1 MLTLFSRRLWRGL
14 QTPPPNHWTR
24 SAARPRSS
32 DQTALVLA
40 FALSALMLISGI
52 ILSVM
57 VVFRAADRI
66 ARARETGT
74 FDLLAVTPGGSFGA
88 SWAIFTASLH
98 NGLTLPTLRRLR
110 LNALRAVF
118 IIGLLTLLPLFV
130 TALESGDST
139 LLIDAWSWLLFYAFV
154 LPMMYFDHIY
164 AVVSGGLIG
173 TLLPDYIR
181 SEARVVAIVAGV
193 LLHLTGYT
201 VAALTGALILPVVY
215 ESLGIAGW
223 LADLIRVALALAVFV
238 LAHEAVALLLYRAAQ
253 LRLNHL
259 EIIPPVT
266 PAP

>member
-1 MLTLFSRRLWRGL
+1 FL
-14 QTPPPNHWTR
+14 
-24 SAARPRSS
+24 
-32 DQTALVLA
+32 
-40 FALSALMLISGI
+40 
-52 ILSVM
+52 
-57 VVFRAADRI
+57 
-66 ARARETGT
+66 
-74 FDLLAVTPGGSFGA
+74 
-88 SWAIFTASLH
+88 
-98 NGLTLPTLRRLR
+98 
-110 LNALRAVF
+110 
-118 IIGLLTLLPLFV
+118 IGLLTLLPLFV
-130 TALESGDST
+130 TALESSDTT
-139 LLIDAWSWLLFYAFV
+139 LLNDVWSWLLFYAFV

-215 ESLGIAGW
+215 ASPGIAGW
-223 LADLIRVALALAVFV
+223 LADLIRVVLALAVFV
-238 LAHEAVALLLYRAAQ
+238 LAHEAAALLLYRATQ